1 MEPRETPEIEKI
13 VDTVVSILKQSDLEE
28 ATEQKVRTT
37 AADKLGVDP
46 SELSYKW
53 IVRRCVE
60 AYLLSLDDDE
70 EEEGNKDK
78 AQELLHQ
85 GGLKQG
91 QKRKPNT
98 LDEEEKVEPN
108 QRPKQDGDQVI
119 CKISAIRI
127 SLSTEQW
134 SAFRQRVPDIQDAI
148 TKLESR
154 IRSKDARKHM
164 ETDMSNSAAALA
176 QGLIPMEMKQIKED
190 INDLFDSPTASAP
203 QGVIPMET
211 EQVEA
216 DASNVSAPQEVIPLE
231 TKQVEADVSNA
242 ETKQVEADVSNAE
255 TKQVEADVSNA
266 ETKLVEADVS
276 KAVGKQVEAD
286 RSNAETASA
295 PHELV
300 SMETKQ
306 IEAEK
311 SKYVITSATKGVISM
326 ETKQIGSD
334 ITNSV
339 TACVT
344 QGVIPVEKNQTEADV
359 SNAETTKIEG
369 YISNSVTTTSP
380 KGVVA
385 NRPKHTQA
393 DISYSAFAF
402 GLPGLVPSKTTRLDG
417 KNYYCWAHQ
426 MEIFLK
432 RLKIAYVLTDRRPSI
447 ADRQKASFEE
457 IARAKAEVQKWL
469 NDDNLCH
476 HSILS
481 CLCDNLFAKYS
492 KKTKSAKELW
502 EELKSAYGEDFGT
515 STSKVNKYMQFEM
528 VDGISILEQAQE
540 LCRIADS
547 IKASGMWIDEHFH
560 VSAIIS
566 KLPPSWKEY
575 RRNLMREKYI
585 TVIMLMHRLRV
596 EEESRIHAEKEGFAH
611 VGESKEDNRL
621 ELEKGDFKR
630 PAMHSEMEKGNK
642 LITCFRCGQKGHIRM
657 DARKNAYFTNLLQD
671 GLILEDE
678 LSMEPQ
684 DEVGFT
690 YAHQNAKKFTQAS
703 QTSAQM
709 GSTSKKPQR
718 GGNFTDEEDKLLVSA
733 YLNISLDAVQGNDQK
748 HLGEGDATF
757 VDLERPPGN
766 KGEKE
771 RLKKRKKAEIS
782 TSPLAG
788 ILTDIK
794 EEQKKS
800 E

>member
-37 AADKLGVDP
+37 AADKLGIDP

-91 QKRKPNT
+91 QKRKLSEKRSLVVHDFGGKT
-98 LDEEEKVEPN
+98 LVSFRDYSEKNGKLLP
-108 QRPKQDGDQVI
+108 
-119 CKISAIRI
+119 SARGI

-134 SAFRQRVPDIQDAI
+134 SAFRQKVPDIQAAI
-148 TKLESR
+148 TKLESW

-164 ETDMSNSAAALA
+164 ETYMSNSAAALA
-176 QGLIPMEMKQIKED
+176 QGLVPMEMKQIKED

-216 DASNVSAPQEVIPLE
+216 DVSNVSAPQEVIPMK

-242 ETKQVEADVSNAE
+242 ER
-255 TKQVEADVSNA
+255 KQVEADVSNA

-286 RSNAETASA
+286 RSNDETASA

-306 IEAEK
+306 IEADK
-311 SKYVITSATKGVISM
+311 SKYVTTAATEGVISM
-326 ETKQIGSD
+326 VTKQIGSD

-344 QGVIPVEKNQTEADV
+344 QGDIPVKKNQIEADV

-385 NRPKHTQA
+385 NRPKHTEA

-481 CLCDNLFAKYS
+481 CLCDNLFAEYS

-515 STSKVNKYMQFEM
+515 PTSKVNKYMQFEM
-528 VDGISILEQAQE
+528 VDGVSVLEQAQE

-596 EEESRIHAEKEGFAH
+596 EEESRNHAEKEGFAH

-642 LITCFRCGQKGHIRM
+642 LITCFRCGQKGHISRNCRQRM
-657 DARKNAYFTNLLQD
+657 VYVREKSSEGIEVVPVA
-671 GLILEDE
+671 G
-678 LSMEPQ
+678 EPNT
-684 DEVGFT
+684 G
-690 YAHQNAKKFTQAS
+690 
-703 QTSAQM
+703 
-709 GSTSKKPQR
+709 
-718 GGNFTDEEDKLLVSA
+718 
-733 YLNISLDAVQGNDQK
+733 
-748 HLGEGDATF
+748 
-757 VDLERPPGN
+757 
-766 KGEKE
+766 KGMVE
-771 RLKKRKKAEIS
+771 
-782 TSPLAG
+782 
-788 ILTDIK
+788 
-794 EEQKKS
+794 
-800 E
+800 